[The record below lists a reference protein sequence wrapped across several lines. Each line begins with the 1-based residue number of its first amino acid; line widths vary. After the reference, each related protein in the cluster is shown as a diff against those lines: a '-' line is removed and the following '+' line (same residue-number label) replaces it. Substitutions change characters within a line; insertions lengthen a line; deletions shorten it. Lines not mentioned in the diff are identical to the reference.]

1 MQIMKKIILLFAMMM
16 AVGTVSAETVK
27 LYATFGTPASNAS
40 YNAETNTYSWTD
52 TSNNLMEC
60 FTFSN
65 GELANCTTLMFAFS
79 DNKIDNEDKPVRIN
93 LLFSDG
99 KSVDTNSGFYTAGT
113 KTITLSEVSLTKDE
127 VSHTLADVT
136 AIRFGGCVKTS
147 GSAVVKAS
155 DMYLERSIET
165 TTLSATFGIPANSA
179 AYGGYYAWTGSTSNL
194 MDCFTFSG
202 NMGDYSKLCFTI
214 KQLSTFEDNGE
225 TKYAPVRVG
234 YYKGSTWTELGSG
247 FYNDGDK
254 EVSLS
259 GIETPADVTKICFG
273 GKDRSSGN
281 VMLTN
286 MYVEKSDETKL
297 YATYGTPGSNAT
309 FTANTY
315 KWTSSSSNLMDV
327 FTFSNGELAN
337 YTTLTF
343 TFSDLTDDA
352 SVRMG
357 YKVSGS
363 DTFNEFG
370 TGFYSAGT
378 KTVDLSGLGVN
389 LSTVTKIC
397 FGGRSNSGSCVIKAE
412 DVTLSNATLIT
423 GLTRQFT
430 KDRKSTV
437 CLPFDLTEAEATAA
451 GKFYTLS
458 SVDGTTLTFTEVAD
472 PAAYTPYVF
481 VPATEY
487 PFAFLNKSIA
497 SSVGK
502 TCQTVVGDYT
512 FQGVMVAGNVPQ
524 GAYGYNAENGAFSKT
539 TSGNVDIAA
548 CRAYIKYTGSEEG
561 SVKSLTAVFNDDA
574 TTTAIQQMQSA
585 AVSKA
590 MYNLAG
596 QRVGSGYKGIAIV
609 NGKKVLMK

>member
-1 MQIMKKIILLFAMMM
+1 MKKIILLFAMMI

-27 LYATFGTPASNAS
+27 LYATFGTPASKAS

-65 GELANCTTLMFAFS
+65 GELANCTTLTFAFS
-79 DNKIDNEDKPVRIN
+79 GNKIDNEDKPVRIN

-194 MDCFTFSG
+194 MDCFTFSS

-214 KQLSTFEDNGE
+214 KQLSTYEDNGN

-247 FYNDGDK
+247 FYSDGDK

-286 MYVEKSDETKL
+286 MYVEKSDGTKL

-327 FTFSNGELAN
+327 FTFSNGGLAN

-343 TFSDLTDDA
+343 TFSNLSSDA

-357 YKVSGS
+357 YSTDNGS
-363 DTFNEFG
+363 TFTEFG
-370 TGFYSAGT
+370 SGFYSAGE
-378 KTVDLSGLGVN
+378 KTINLLDLKIDLG
-389 LSTVTKIC
+389 SVTNIQ
-397 FGGRSNSGSCVIKAE
+397 FGGRSSSGNCVIVPANVVLGNS
-412 DVTLSNATLIT
+412 DFITALS
-423 GLTRQFT
+423 RQFT
-430 KDRKSTV
+430 VNQKSTV

-451 GKFYTLS
+451 GTFYTLS
-458 SVDGTTLTFTEVAD
+458 SVSDGTLHFTEVAD

-481 VPATEY
+481 VPATAY
-487 PFAFLNKSIA
+487 PFAFLNDKTIVSSNGA
-497 SSVGK
+497 SCE
-502 TCQTVVGDYT
+502 TTVGDYT
-512 FQGVMVAGNVPQ
+512 FHGVLKSGTVPN
-524 GAYGYNAENGAFSKT
+524 GAYGYNASTSAFSKA
-539 TSGNVDIAA
+539 TSSDVTIDAF
-548 CRAYIKYTGSEEG
+548 RAYITYNGSGGGARLNVIFGDESTGIETVNREP
-561 SVKSLTAVFNDDA
+561 LTVNRTFNL
-574 TTTAIQQMQSA
+574 Q
-585 AVSKA
+585 
-590 MYNLAG
+590 G
-596 QRVGSGYKGIAIV
+596 QRVSEGHKGLVIK
-609 NGKKVLMK
+609 NGKKIVLK

>member
-1 MQIMKKIILLFAMMM
+1 MML

-27 LYATFGTPASNAS
+27 LYATFGTPANEASYAAETFTYSNAKS
-40 YNAETNTYSWTD
+40 YS
-52 TSNNLMEC
+52 NLMNC

-65 GELANCTTLMFAFS
+65 GELANCSSLKFTLSSLSGNMRINFSYGDGAS
-79 DNKIDNEDKPVRIN
+79 DNLNISSEKYGNEAIFGSNGD
-93 LLFSDG
+93 
-99 KSVDTNSGFYTAGT
+99 
-113 KTITLSEVSLTKDE
+113 KTITMEYVATALATVSKTLS
-127 VSHTLADVT
+127 DVK
-136 AIRFGGCVKTS
+136 AIRFGGAS
-147 GSAVVKAS
+147 DNGSVVIKAS
-155 DMYLERSIET
+155 DMYLERTIET
-165 TTLSATFGIPANSA
+165 TTSSASFGTPANSA
-179 AYGGYYAWTGSTSNL
+179 TYGGYYAWTESTSNL
-194 MDCFTFSG
+194 MDCFTFSS

-214 KQLSTFEDNGE
+214 KQLSTYEDNNE
-225 TKYAPVRVG
+225 TKYHGVRVG
-234 YYKGSTWTELGSG
+234 YYKGNTWTELGNG
-247 FYNDGDK
+247 FYSDGDK
-254 EVSLS
+254 DVSLS
-259 GIETPADVTKICFG
+259 DIETPADVTKICFG
-273 GKDRSSGN
+273 GRDASGN

-286 MYVEKSDETKL
+286 MYVEKSDGTKL
-297 YATYGTPGSNAT
+297 YATYGTPGSKAT

-343 TFSDLTDDA
+343 TFSDLSSDA

-363 DTFNEFG
+363 DDFHEFG
-370 TGFYSAGT
+370 TGFYSAGE

-458 SVDGTTLTFTEVAD
+458 SVDGTTLKFTEVTD
-472 PAAYTPYVF
+472 PDAYTPYVF

-502 TCQTVVGDYT
+502 TCKTEVSGYT
-512 FQGVMVAGNVPQ
+512 FQGVMVAGNVPS
-524 GAYGYNAENGAFSKT
+524 GAYGYNAEDGTFSKT
-539 TSGNVDIAA
+539 TTGSVTIDA
-548 CRAYIKYTGSEEG
+548 CRAYITGPADANTA
-561 SVKSLTAVFNDDA
+561 KLTALFTDSEM
-574 TTTAIQQMQSA
+574 TGISE
-585 AVSKA
+585 VSGSKVQVSGDA
-590 MYNLAG
+590 MYNLQG
-596 QRVGSGYKGIAIV
+596 QRVGEGHKGLVIK
-609 NGKKVLMK
+609 NGKKIFVK